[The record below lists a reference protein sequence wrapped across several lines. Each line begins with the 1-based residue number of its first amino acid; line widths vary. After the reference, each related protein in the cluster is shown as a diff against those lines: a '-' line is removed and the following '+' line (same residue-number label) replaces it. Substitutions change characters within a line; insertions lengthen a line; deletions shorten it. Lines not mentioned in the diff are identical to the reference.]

1 MTCTQHDGIQQIA
14 HGGLIGRTTKPN
26 YLLVTVRKDMLE
38 LNLKEIDLINGKGR
52 LWQRDKSKGPWDTIT
67 ITAERKKR
75 GFTSI
80 GKVTINKQKAAKKFE
95 GPTGFFIETNNPK

>member
-1 MTCTQHDGIQQIA
+1 MTCTQRDGIQQIA

-26 YLLVTVRKDMLE
+26 YMVVTVRDDRLE
-38 LNLKEIDLINGKGR
+38 LDLKEIDLVNGKGR
-52 LWQRDKSKGPWDTIT
+52 LWQKNKSKGPWDIIT

-80 GKVTINKQKAAKKFE
+80 GKVIINKQTDAKEFE
-95 GPTGFFIETNNPK
+95 APTGFFIEKDNPK